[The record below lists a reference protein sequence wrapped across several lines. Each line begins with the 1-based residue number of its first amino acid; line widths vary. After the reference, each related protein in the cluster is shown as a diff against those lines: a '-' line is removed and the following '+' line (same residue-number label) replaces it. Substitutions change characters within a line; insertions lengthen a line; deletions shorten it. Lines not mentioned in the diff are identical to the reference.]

1 MIKNQVT
8 NPQGK
13 AVDAYIEVF
22 TRGGTKS
29 PELEI
34 WTVGGSRLTPY
45 ARRKQGWSMSL
56 SQLFKY
62 IYGGKMADLIPKG
75 AIKLL
80 SCIPKQDYAGAVYHV
95 PIVFGEG
102 NV

>member
-1 MIKNQVT
+1 VT

-13 AVDAYIEVF
+13 AVDAYIKVY

-34 WTVGGSRLTPY
+34 WTVEGSRLTPY
-45 ARRKQGWSMSL
+45 ARHKLGWYMTL

-62 IYGGKMADLIPKG
+62 IYGGKIGQLVLSSKNT
-75 AIKLL
+75 LL
-80 SCIPKQDYAGAVYHV
+80 SCIPKEDCKGAVFHA
-95 PIVFGEG
+95 PIVLGKG
-102 NV
+102 HGVT